1 MSTDAHLIQ
10 NCFFKPVVESMLN
23 AGVNTDGLLQ
33 NSGLS
38 RFNLDQG
45 ENYVPVKLLYKFLF
59 ELHKSQGI
67 DEFYGCFAN
76 QIEFQNLSD
85 FGEITV
91 FAPDLLSAIQFV
103 IKNISVLMSHQIV
116 QLDINGPVCKLS
128 QWYIDG
134 QKPGKE
140 YFEYI
145 DLCYMLY
152 GVRIAVGRDWAPLE
166 IHLQSRAAPDFD
178 NLLPHLGNTRI
189 LLGQPTTAVFFPT
202 AMLKKPMLTDGSLAP
217 NDLAVEPVQE
227 SLLHKIE
234 KLLDSSINGQVA
246 NMELIAEMFD
256 ITPRTMRRR
265 LNELDTTFSEV
276 VDKWRF
282 KSTLTLLEDDQLR
295 INEIAEHLGYA
306 NISNFDRAFK
316 RWTGQSPRS
325 YRDSY

>member
-1 MSTDAHLIQ
+1 MSTDVHLIQ
-10 NCFFKPVVESMLN
+10 NCFSKPVVESMLK
-23 AGVNTDGLLQ
+23 AGVNTGELLQ
-33 NSGLS
+33 ISGLS

-45 ENYVPVKLLYKFLF
+45 ENYVPVNLLYKFLF

-103 IKNISVLMSHQIV
+103 IKNINVLMTHERI
-116 QLDINGPVCKLS
+116 QLDIDGPVCKLS

-140 YFEYI
+140 FFDYI
-145 DLCYMLY
+145 DLCYLLY
-152 GVRIAVGRDWAPLE
+152 GVCIATGREWAPLE

-178 NLLPHLGNTRI
+178 NLLPNLGNTRI
-189 LLGQPTTAVFFPT
+189 LMGQPTTAVLFPT
-202 AMLKKPMLTDGSLAP
+202 AMLKAPMLDGGSLDS
-217 NDLAVEPVQE
+217 NDLTIKPVQE
-227 SLLHKIE
+227 TLLHTIE
-234 KLLDSSINGQVA
+234 KLLDSSNNGQLA

-256 ITPRTMRRR
+256 ISPRTMRRR

-276 VDKWRF
+276 VDNWRF
-282 KSTLTLLEDDQLR
+282 KSTLTLLEDNQVR
-295 INEIAEHLGYA
+295 VNEISECLGYA

-316 RWTGQSPRS
+316 RWTGQSPRN
-325 YRDSY
+325 YRDSC